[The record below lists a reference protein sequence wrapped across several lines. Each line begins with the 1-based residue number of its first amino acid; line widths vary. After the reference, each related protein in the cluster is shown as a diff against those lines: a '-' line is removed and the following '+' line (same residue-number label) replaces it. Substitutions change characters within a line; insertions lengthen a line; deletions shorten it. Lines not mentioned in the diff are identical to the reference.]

1 MTEVTTLAS
10 GLGMGESARWHGN
23 ELWFA
28 DWMAGTISALDA
40 AGNVRR
46 VTAVPSFPISFDW
59 LPDGRMAVVS
69 GSDGTVLLEV
79 PHAGLVPMVD
89 LRGISEYP
97 WNEIAVHPS
106 GNIYVNGIGYDYAG
120 ETQDNGVIALVHPD
134 GSAEQ
139 VAGGLAFP
147 NGMLVSDDGT
157 TLVVA
162 ESNAGRISSFHI
174 RDDGGLTPAGLWA
187 GIEGSAPDGI
197 CWDGSGGIWFA
208 EVPGERCVRVRQ
220 GGAVLDVVQLE
231 QGCFSCAAGGGDGG
245 LLFMMT
251 AQWPE
256 VMDPAAEHTGRV
268 VGLRV
273 K

>member
-1 MTEVTTLAS
+1 MSDATTLVS
-10 GLGMGESARWHGN
+10 GLGMGESARWHGQ

-28 DWMAGTISALDA
+28 DWLAGTISALDA

-46 VTAVPSFPISFDW
+46 VAGVPSMPICFDW

-69 GSDGTVLLEV
+69 GSDAAVLLEV
-79 PHAGLVPMVD
+79 PHAGLVPLAD
-89 LRGISEYP
+89 LHGISGHP

-106 GNIYVNGIGYDYAG
+106 GNIYVNGIGYDYSGQAVP
-120 ETQDNGVIALVHPD
+120 NGPIALIRPD

-147 NGMLVSDDGT
+147 NGMLVSGDGS

-162 ESNAGRISSFHI
+162 ESNGGRLTAFPI
-174 RDDGGLTPAGLWA
+174 RDDGTLGTGSLWA
-187 GIEGSAPDGI
+187 DLAGGAPDGI
-197 CWDGSGGIWFA
+197 CWDGTGGIWFA
-208 EVPGERCVRVRQ
+208 EVPGERCVRVAQ
-220 GGAVLDVVQLE
+220 GGSVLETVRLD
-231 QGCFSCAAGGGDGG
+231 QGCFSCAAGGEDSG
-245 LLFMMT
+245 LLFMLT
-251 AQWPE
+251 AQWPD

-268 VGLRV
+268 MGLRV